1 MENTIAIQN
10 SHRLASLSIAF
21 CAINGLEV
29 TPELVPILSNAVLS
43 GCARWCAENGQEF
56 NPREILI
63 PDDALAYAF
72 GRCHG
77 RCQEIAIL
85 ANIAAQTGIGM
96 EGLTD

>member
-1 MENTIAIQN
+1 MENTIATQN
-10 SHRLASLSIAF
+10 SHRLASLSVVF

-29 TPELVPILSNAVLS
+29 TPKLVPILSNAVLS

-72 GRCHG
+72 GR
-77 RCQEIAIL
+77 
-85 ANIAAQTGIGM
+85 T
-96 EGLTD
+96 

>member
-1 MENTIAIQN
+1 MENNIATQN
-10 SHRLASLSIAF
+10 AQRLARLSTIF

-29 TPELVPILSNAVLS
+29 TPKLVPILSNAVLS

-63 PDDALAYAF
+63 PDDALTYAF
-72 GRCHG
+72 G

-85 ANIAAQTGIGM
+85 ANVAAQSGIGM
-96 EGLTD
+96 EGFAN

>member
-1 MENTIAIQN
+1 MEKNIATQN
-10 SHRLASLSIAF
+10 AQRLASLSTVF

-29 TPELVPILSNAVLS
+29 TAELVPILSNCVLA

-56 NPREILI
+56 NPATILI

-72 GRCHG
+72 GRC
-77 RCQEIAIL
+77 QEIAIL
-85 ANIAAQTGIGM
+85 ANISVQTGIGM